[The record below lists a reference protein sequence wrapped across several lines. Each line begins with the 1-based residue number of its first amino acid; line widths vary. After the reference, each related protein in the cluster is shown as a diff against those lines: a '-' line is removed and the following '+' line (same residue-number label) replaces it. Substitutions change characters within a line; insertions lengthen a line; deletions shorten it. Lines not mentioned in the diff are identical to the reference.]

1 MKSQNELYR
10 FVYDYYV
17 NRILSGYYKFGDSLP
32 PVAKIC
38 ASFQLS
44 VPTVRTAL
52 ALLEKDRYIKIMA
65 PKAAKIIYKASQD
78 DFFENFTNYM
88 LARREG
94 LADLIHVNQQL
105 LGPLLDAGI
114 RRWEEDAWSVHWQ
127 EIKNNDSDGMS
138 LAMRLYM
145 TVLASLEN
153 DLVLNFFWEINRYI
167 RLPYLCS
174 EQEIVDLN
182 RRGIMEALIKKTGKI
197 SRVEIASYLTEEM
210 SVVYKNANFY
220 LFETIQSREPEIC
233 QGEIVQIPF
242 EWNFYHKRSQIRY
255 SLGAQIIQEI
265 LDGYYPVGSYLPS
278 LPRMAKHYQV
288 SLITIRRALAFL
300 GDFGVVRSYQGKG
313 TQVCLGQGE
322 INLSQ
327 NNVQLALKYFLESFQ
342 FLALTIR
349 SVCRFTL
356 GGISD
361 ESFQGL
367 LETLN
372 RIHER
377 EMDYLIIDVFL
388 TFITEYCPS
397 PAVSHCYHKLAKCLA
412 VGYPF
417 FLPKWNSKAYK
428 QMFTDMMRDAV
439 KSIECHDIDG
449 MVEQWGGFFDR
460 QEQYYRT
467 FAAEIYGKSED
478 LRS

>member
-145 TVLASLEN
+145 T
-153 DLVLNFFWEINRYI
+153 
-167 RLPYLCS
+167 
-174 EQEIVDLN
+174 
-182 RRGIMEALIKKTGKI
+182 
-197 SRVEIASYLTEEM
+197 
-210 SVVYKNANFY
+210 
-220 LFETIQSREPEIC
+220 
-233 QGEIVQIPF
+233 
-242 EWNFYHKRSQIRY
+242 
-255 SLGAQIIQEI
+255 
-265 LDGYYPVGSYLPS
+265 
-278 LPRMAKHYQV
+278 
-288 SLITIRRALAFL
+288 
-300 GDFGVVRSYQGKG
+300 
-313 TQVCLGQGE
+313 CL
-322 INLSQ
+322 LYTS
-327 NNVQLALKYFLESFQ
+327 
-342 FLALTIR
+342 
-349 SVCRFTL
+349 
-356 GGISD
+356 
-361 ESFQGL
+361 
-367 LETLN
+367 
-372 RIHER
+372 
-377 EMDYLIIDVFL
+377 
-388 TFITEYCPS
+388 PS
-397 PAVSHCYHKLAKCLA
+397 P
-412 VGYPF
+412 
-417 FLPKWNSKAYK
+417 
-428 QMFTDMMRDAV
+428 RD
-439 KSIECHDIDG
+439 
-449 MVEQWGGFFDR
+449 
-460 QEQYYRT
+460 
-467 FAAEIYGKSED
+467 
-478 LRS
+478 